1 MSTPRRAVL
10 AVSALALVA
19 ACCGCHGSRQGDSQ
33 RGNLPPKDRIRHVVC
48 LFDSKPWLNLDRA
61 GDRDPEGLLYRVY
74 LKTADDRGVLRDG
87 RFDVEMYR
95 IDRDAQGKETRTLA
109 ADWHYPTGAFD
120 VIDRAGVLGQGYI
133 LKFSWRKDMDLP
145 GSEIEIVTV
154 FTDEYG
160 NTARSSTYCL
170 RIPKG
175 KT

>member
-1 MSTPRRAVL
+1 L
-10 AVSALALVA
+10 
-19 ACCGCHGSRQGDSQ
+19 RQGDSR
-33 RGNLPPKDRIRHVVC
+33 RGNLPPKDRVRHVVC
-48 LFDSKPWLNLDRA
+48 LFDGKPWLNLDRA
-61 GDRDPEGLLYRVY
+61 GDRDPEGLWYRVY

-87 RFDVEMYR
+87 RLDVEMYR
-95 IDRDAQGKETRTLA
+95 IDRDAQGNETRTLV
-109 ADWHYPTGAFD
+109 ADWHYPTSAFD
-120 VIDRAGVLGQGYI
+120 VIDRAGVLGQGYV

-160 NTARSSTYCL
+160 NTARSSTYSL